1 MMNILLNRFPDTV
14 CIQEVSYDINTDFR
28 IGIRFEMMM
37 MDSTISYGEKILQAL
52 QLYYPVIPE
61 DINAAVEQ
69 FLWFYCCGV
78 DVNTS
83 DNVNKKSSGSDDIM
97 FSYEQDQSMI
107 YTAFLLYYH
116 IDLNAVK
123 NLHWWKFK
131 QLFNELPDDA
141 KIKKVMM
148 YRMIHL
154 DASMSKEQRQFYADM
169 KAIYRLKD
177 DHSEQK
183 KVKNFASI
191 LAGGMC
197 IPQEL

>member
-1 MMNILLNRFPDTV
+1 MNILLNKFPDTV
-14 CIQEVSYDINTDFR
+14 RIHEVSYKINTGFQ

-37 MDSTISYGEKILQAL
+37 CDSTISYENKLLQAL
-52 QLYYPVIPE
+52 QLYYPIIPE

-69 FLWFYCCGV
+69 LLWFYCCGV
-78 DVNTS
+78 DDTINQ
-83 DNVNKKSSGSDDIM
+83 NKQQKSSGVEEPM

-116 IDLNAVK
+116 IDLNAAYD
-123 NLHWWKFK
+123 LHWWKFK
-131 QLFNELPDDA
+131 QLFQELPDEA

-148 YRMIHL
+148 YRSIHIN
-154 DASMSKEQRQFYADM
+154 SNMTKEQQQFYADM

-177 DHSEQK
+177 KDKDMK
-183 KVKNFASI
+183 KAKNFASI

-197 IPQEL
+197 IPNEIV